1 MADLI
6 GYARVSTT
14 EQDASLQL
22 DALRTA
28 GCLKVFTDKAS
39 GTLDRRPQLDR
50 LLDQLRPGDTIVVW
64 RLDRLG
70 RSLKHLIQLIEDL
83 AEKDVGFRSLTE
95 GMDTTTSGG
104 KLVFQIFGALA
115 EFERSLI
122 RERTM
127 AGLAAA
133 RSRGRVGGRPPVMTP
148 EKIKVAR
155 NLYQARDL
163 TVEEIANTIGVS
175 RKTVYRHLVD
185 PPSEASAQIA

>member
-6 GYARVSTT
+6 GYARVSTN

-22 DALRTA
+22 DALRAA
-28 GCLKVFTDKAS
+28 GCLRVFTDKAS
-39 GTLDRRPQLDR
+39 GSLDRRPQLDR
-50 LLDQLRPGDTIVVW
+50 LLDQLRPGDTVLVW

-70 RSLKHLIQLIEDL
+70 RSLKHLIALIEDL

-104 KLVFQIFGALA
+104 KLVFSIFGALA

-155 NLYQARDL
+155 QLYKDREL
-163 TVEEIANTIGVS
+163 TVEGIARTIGVS
-175 RKTVYRHLVD
+175 RKTVYRHLID
-185 PPSEASAQIA
+185 APSEATAQSA

>member
-1 MADLI
+1 MGDFL

-14 EQDASLQL
+14 EQDASLQQ
-22 DALRTA
+22 DALKAA
-28 GCLKVFTDKAS
+28 GCLKLFTDKAS
-39 GTLDRRPQLDR
+39 GSLDRRPQLDR
-50 LLDQLRPGDTIVVW
+50 LLDQLRPGDTVVVW

-70 RSLKHLIQLIEDL
+70 RSLKHLIELIEDL
-83 AEKDVGFRSLTE
+83 AAREVGFRSLTE

-104 KLVFQIFGALA
+104 KLVFSIFGALA

-133 RSRGRVGGRPPVMTP
+133 RSRGRVGGRPSVMTP

-155 NLYQARDL
+155 DLYEARDL
-163 TVEEIANTIGVS
+163 TVEEIAKTIGVS

-185 PPSEASAQIA
+185 QPESTSATA

>member
-1 MADLI
+1 MADLL
-6 GYARVSTT
+6 GYARVSTV

-22 DALRTA
+22 DALRDA
-28 GCLKVFTDKAS
+28 GCLKVFTDRAS
-39 GTLDRRPQLDR
+39 GSLDRRPQLDR

-104 KLVFQIFGALA
+104 KLIFSIFGALA

-155 NLYQARDL
+155 ELYRVRDL
-163 TVEEIANTIGVS
+163 TVEEIAKTIGVS

-185 PPSEASAQIA
+185 PLREASAQIT

>member
-1 MADLI
+1 MADLL
-6 GYARVSTT
+6 GYARVSTA

-22 DALRTA
+22 DALRAA

-39 GTLDRRPQLDR
+39 GSLDRRPQLDR

-70 RSLKHLIQLIEDL
+70 RSLKHLIALIEDL

-155 NLYQARDL
+155 QLYQAEDL
-163 TVEEIANTIGVS
+163 TVEEIARTIGVS
-175 RKTVYRHLVD
+175 RKTVYRHLID
-185 PPSEASAQIA
+185 SPRDRTIQIN

>member
-1 MADLI
+1 MGDLL
-6 GYARVSTT
+6 GYARVSTS
-14 EQDASLQL
+14 EQNASLQL
-22 DALRTA
+22 DALRSA
-28 GCLKVFTDKAS
+28 GCIKVFTDKAS
-39 GTLDRRPQLDR
+39 GSLDRRPQLDR

-70 RSLKHLIQLIEDL
+70 RSLKHLIHVVEDL
-83 AEKDVGFRSLTE
+83 AEMKVGFRSLTE

-104 KLVFQIFGALA
+104 KLVFSIFGALA

-155 NLYQARDL
+155 DLYRAKDL

-185 PPSEASAQIA
+185 PSREASAQIA